1 MKKKVIITSYIL
13 ILIATVFV
21 TIHFFL
27 NNMKS
32 QIYFDI
38 WYNQIK
44 QKNEIGKLLAWRD
57 THYSYQIERGEKYK
71 INKNRYIELKDILV
85 SFEYKKISKT
95 INIYLNILDPRTELE
110 VRYKD
115 LPESTSSE
123 ICKDILLILSE
134 NQFIMNMEEDSD
146 VTKGHI
152 DFINFYFTFN
162 IDKMASG
169 EPVGG
174 IIYKRGEEKK
184 SFNFELIKRFND
196 ADFS

>member
-1 MKKKVIITSYIL
+1 MKQKVITIGYTL
-13 ILIATVFV
+13 ILITTVFV
-21 TIHFFL
+21 IFYFFF
-27 NNMKS
+27 NHMKS
-32 QIYFDI
+32 QIYFDT

-44 QKNEIGKLLAWRD
+44 QKNEIGKFLAWKD

-85 SFEYKKISKT
+85 SFEYKKINKT
-95 INIYLNILDPRTELE
+95 MNIYLNIFDPRTDLE
-110 VRYKD
+110 VKYKD

-134 NQFIMNMEEDSD
+134 NQFIMNGDKDSD
-146 VTKGHI
+146 VTEGHI
-152 DFINFYFTFN
+152 NFINFYFTFN
-162 IDKMASG
+162 MDEMASG

-174 IIYKRGEEKK
+174 ITYKRSKEKG
-184 SFNFELIKRFND
+184 SFNFELLKSFNN